1 MSKEMLYLGIDIGG
15 TAVKIGSVTEHG
27 EVIERDTFSVNFD
40 EYETPILQ
48 TVIKSCHL
56 FMGKFHRTP
65 EAYKAI
71 GVSATGAIN
80 TENGTVEG
88 SAGHIKHW
96 EQSKIKESMEAEFG
110 LRVQVLN
117 DANAAAL
124 GELWKGAAQG
134 KKQVIVV
141 TIGTGVGGGIIVN
154 GEILLGAHGF
164 AGELGH
170 MPILCTGE
178 TCSCGNKGCL
188 EHYGSTSALV
198 NTVKDAIEHGK
209 IKKPENNKVDGVWI
223 FEEVGKKNPDMMAIV
238 ENWIEYIAAGI
249 VGLIHIFNPEQV
261 LIGGGVSEQQQLF
274 METLKEKVQSS
285 VMEHFGRNLE
295 IKAANLG
302 NKAGMIGAVYYCM
315 QHQ

>member
-56 FMGKFHRTP
+56 FMEKFHRTP
-65 EAYKAI
+65 EVYKAI

-96 EQSKIKESMEAEFG
+96 EQSKIKEFMEAEFG

-274 METLKEKVQSS
+274 MEPLKEKVQSS